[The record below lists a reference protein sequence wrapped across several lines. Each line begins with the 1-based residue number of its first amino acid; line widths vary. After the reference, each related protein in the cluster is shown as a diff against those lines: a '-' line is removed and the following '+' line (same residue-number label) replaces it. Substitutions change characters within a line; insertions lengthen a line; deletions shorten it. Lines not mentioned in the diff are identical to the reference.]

1 MRSIEPTDVPPNF
14 WTISTG
20 WNLPWY
26 DHAMPV
32 VVVFSTFP
40 SPDKA
45 AEVARTLVEERL
57 AACAN
62 LAPGVRSIY
71 RWKGELQDD
80 TETLAIIKT
89 THERLDA
96 LIARLGALHPYD
108 IPEVLA
114 LPVTAGSAKY
124 ISWVEAETT

>member
-1 MRSIEPTDVPPNF
+1 
-14 WTISTG
+14 
-20 WNLPWY
+20 
-26 DHAMPV
+26 MPV

-40 SPDKA
+40 NPDKA

-71 RWKGELQDD
+71 RWKGELQDES
-80 TETLAIIKT
+80 ETLAVIKT
-89 THERLDA
+89 TDERLNA
-96 LIARLGALHPYD
+96 LVARLQSLHPYEV
-108 IPEVLA
+108 PEVLA

-124 ISWVEAETT
+124 IEWVAGEVS